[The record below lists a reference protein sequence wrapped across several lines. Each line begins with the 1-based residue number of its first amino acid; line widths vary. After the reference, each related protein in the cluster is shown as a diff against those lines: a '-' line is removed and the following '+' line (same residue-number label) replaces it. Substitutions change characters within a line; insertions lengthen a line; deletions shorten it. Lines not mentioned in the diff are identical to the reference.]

1 MNSTGTRSS
10 LWVVCVACALL
21 FNVPAWAQPAQPYL
35 SPLFSDNMVLQRGMR
50 DPVWGWTTPGATVTV
65 EMAGKR
71 ATAVADPTGKWMVRI
86 GPFSAGG
93 PFTMTIEGPEHRT
106 LQNVMVGD
114 VWLCSGQSNMQM
126 GIANVNNAAEEI
138 AHADYPGIRLFT
150 VPMEVAYSP
159 RSTVNGTWQVCTP
172 QTISHDGWG
181 GFSAVAYFFGRYL
194 HKTLNV
200 PIGLIHSS
208 WGGTIAEAWTSAEAL
223 QKLPDFAERLQQVE
237 RIRAAG
243 ESSLPAN
250 QRRNPNVCTVLYNAM
265 IAPLVPFGMKGVIWY
280 QGESNAG
287 RAYQYRTLLPTL
299 IEDWRNRWGEG
310 AFPFLIVQLANFLP
324 VKPEPGED
332 EWAELREAQLFTA
345 QKVPNCGLAV
355 TIDIGD
361 AADIHPKN
369 KQEVGRRLA
378 LAALGIAYKR
388 RIEYSGPIYK
398 SYSREGSSIRIRFT
412 HVDGGLVA
420 HGGAL
425 QGFAIAG
432 PDRKFVWAQAR
443 IEGDTVVVWS
453 PAVSDPVAVRYG
465 WAINPVVNLYNRE
478 GLPASPFRT
487 DDWPGLTVNRK

>member
-1 MNSTGTRSS
+1 
-10 LWVVCVACALL
+10 
-21 FNVPAWAQPAQPYL
+21 
-35 SPLFSDNMVLQRGMR
+35 
-50 DPVWGWTTPGATVTV
+50 
-65 EMAGKR
+65 
-71 ATAVADPTGKWMVRI
+71 
-86 GPFSAGG
+86 
-93 PFTMTIEGPEHRT
+93 
-106 LQNVMVGD
+106 
-114 VWLCSGQSNMQM
+114 
-126 GIANVNNAAEEI
+126 
-138 AHADYPGIRLFT
+138 
-150 VPMEVAYSP
+150 
-159 RSTVNGTWQVCTP
+159 
-172 QTISHDGWG
+172 
-181 GFSAVAYFFGRYL
+181 
-194 HKTLNV
+194 
-200 PIGLIHSS
+200 
-208 WGGTIAEAWTSAEAL
+208 
-223 QKLPDFAERLQQVE
+223 
-237 RIRAAG
+237 
-243 ESSLPAN
+243 
-250 QRRNPNVCTVLYNAM
+250 
-265 IAPLVPFGMKGVIWY
+265 
-280 QGESNAG
+280 
-287 RAYQYRTLLPTL
+287 
-299 IEDWRNRWGEG
+299 
-310 AFPFLIVQLANFLP
+310 VQLANFLP

>member
-1 MNSTGTRSS
+1 
-10 LWVVCVACALL
+10 
-21 FNVPAWAQPAQPYL
+21 
-35 SPLFSDNMVLQRGMR
+35 
-50 DPVWGWTTPGATVTV
+50 
-65 EMAGKR
+65 
-71 ATAVADPTGKWMVRI
+71 
-86 GPFSAGG
+86 
-93 PFTMTIEGPEHRT
+93 
-106 LQNVMVGD
+106 
-114 VWLCSGQSNMQM
+114 
-126 GIANVNNAAEEI
+126 
-138 AHADYPGIRLFT
+138 
-150 VPMEVAYSP
+150 
-159 RSTVNGTWQVCTP
+159 
-172 QTISHDGWG
+172 
-181 GFSAVAYFFGRYL
+181 
-194 HKTLNV
+194 LNV